1 MAEDT
6 AASRRHLALLQTERF
21 GRYRLLAELGGG
33 GMARVF
39 LANFDGPGGFVK
51 PCVVKKVR
59 PEYLHDA
66 EFRSMFLNEARV
78 AALLSHPNI
87 VQAFDFGECD
97 GEHYLALEYVEGA
110 SLADVVRACRKAGRT
125 VPLSVVTHVGIGLCE
140 ALSCVH
146 AARGPDGAPL
156 RAIHRDV
163 TPANVL
169 VSRTGAVKLA
179 DFGVVKSAL
188 NAMASKPGVLKGKAT
203 YLSPEQA
210 RLEPLDSRSD
220 LFGLG
225 LVLYE
230 LCTGRSALARGSF
243 EASIRAAAN
252 AEIALPSAFVPG
264 FPPRFE
270 RILARAL
277 TARRDD
283 RYASAD
289 EMRAALEV
297 YRSEERFGPA
307 NQELSALLVEL
318 FPNGMP
324 TKPPA
329 APPSPLAAPV
339 TPAEIDEI
347 DEIDFEEVEL
357 LEPPPTRH
365 WREIAFAAAVGLAA
379 TAAFWLFVLP

>member
-1 MAEDT
+1 MA
-6 AASRRHLALLQTERF
+6 RHLALLQTERF

-59 PEYLHDA
+59 PEFLNDA

-78 AALLSHPNI
+78 AALLNHPNI
-87 VQAFDFGECD
+87 VQAFDFGECE

-110 SLADVVRACRKAGRT
+110 SLSDVVRACRQAGRT
-125 VPLSVVTHVGIGLCE
+125 LPLSVVTHVGIAICE

-163 TPANVL
+163 TPGNVL

-179 DFGVVKSAL
+179 DFGVVKSSL
-188 NAMASKPGVLKGKAT
+188 NVMASKPGVLKGKAT

-210 RLEPLDSRSD
+210 RLEPLDQRSD
-220 LFGLG
+220 LFALG

-243 EASIRAAAN
+243 EASVRAAAT
-252 AEIALPSAFVPG
+252 ADVALPCSFIPG
-264 FPPRFE
+264 FSARFE

-283 RYASAD
+283 RYGSAD
-289 EMRAALEV
+289 EMRAALEA
-297 YRSEERFGPA
+297 YRAEERLEPA
-307 NQELSALLVEL
+307 TRELAKLLAEL
-318 FPNGMP
+318 FPEAMP
-324 TKPPA
+324 NQLASPPPASPRTA
-329 APPSPLAAPV
+329 APPPEPL
-339 TPAEIDEI
+339 EEIGIDE
-347 DEIDFEEVEL
+347 VEM
-357 LEPPPTRH
+357 LEPPPQSH
-365 WREIAFAAAVGLAA
+365 WREAAVAAVVGLVA